1 MAVKT
6 RPARARRR
14 LRDVWPGD
22 RRSRMIVVLAP
33 IALVLFCVLVPVNAA
48 VYGTPVALA
57 LLLGAAAVTAPLVSL
72 WYPKTAIALFTTAAA
87 LAPLV
92 VPRESALSAPWPWS
106 VPMLIAFGVVVAA
119 VTLEYG
125 WRLGLVQYALGS
137 AAGVV
142 AAVVFPA
149 VPSANT
155 LIVTTAVVGG
165 VYLLAVLLA
174 GRMRVGAEL
183 TRERELT
190 ALEQSRRLVVEERTR
205 IARELHDVVAHGM
218 SLIQV
223 QASTA
228 KYRVPGLPDEAARE
242 FDEIAQTAR
251 TGLAEMRRLLGVLRT
266 DDQSAELVPQQGLRD
281 IPALVETVR
290 RAGADL
296 DAIVEMPQSPVPDA
310 VDITAFRIVQEALS
324 NAVRHAPG
332 APIVLRVETDAVA
345 VRLLVRNAPP
355 RDGEAAPAA
364 SGAGHG
370 LIGMGERAALVG
382 GSVDAAADAD
392 GGWTVSAVLPV
403 PPPAPGP
410 PPVADAVRP
419 PAVPHPPT
427 DGEPT

>member
-1 MAVKT
+1 MIAV
-6 RPARARRR
+6 
-14 LRDVWPGD
+14 L
-22 RRSRMIVVLAP
+22 SP
-33 IALVLFCVLVPVNAA
+33 IALVLFSVLVPVHAA
-48 VYGTPVALA
+48 AYGTPVALA
-57 LLLGAAAVTAPLVSL
+57 LLLGAAAVTAPLAAL
-72 WYPKTAIALFTTAAA
+72 WYPKTAIALFTAAA
-87 LAPLV
+87 VLLPLV
-92 VPRESALSAPWPWS
+92 VPRDSALSAPWPWS
-106 VPMLIAFGVVVAA
+106 VPMLIAFAVMVAA

-125 WRLGLVQYALGS
+125 WRIGLAQYALGS
-137 AAGVV
+137 AAGV
-142 AAVVFPA
+142 AAAIVFPA

-266 DDQSAELVPQQGLRD
+266 DDQSADLVPQQGLRD
-281 IPALVETVR
+281 IPGLVETVR

-296 DAIVEMPQSPVPDA
+296 DATIAVPDSPVPGA
-310 VDITAFRIVQEALS
+310 VDIAAFRIAQEALS
-324 NAVRHAPG
+324 NAVRHAAG
-332 APIVLRVETDAVA
+332 APIVLRVDVDAVA
-345 VRLLVRNAPP
+345 VRLLVRNGPSP
-355 RDGEAAPAA
+355 DGDAA
-364 SGAGHG
+364 SVPASAVAGHG
-370 LIGMGERAALVG
+370 LVGMAERAALVG
-382 GSVDAAADAD
+382 GSVDAAPDAD

-403 PPPAPGP
+403 PPPP
-410 PPVADAVRP
+410 PEP
-419 PAVPHPPT
+419 PDNPLPHEN
-427 DGEPT
+427 GEST